1 MTEQE
6 YAQLLSDAL
15 VSEIKAEMG
24 RQDVSSREL
33 ARRIGS
39 NPQFISSRLDG
50 GNPRTGERVAI
61 NIRDLVDIARAL
73 GLTEVELLQRA
84 QSVATRSAEN
94 RPGWLVPITEIR
106 NRRTAADVPA
116 SEQTEA
122 PAHKRAARKRS
133 RDRGE
138 ATDTP

>member
-6 YAQLLSDAL
+6 YAQLLSEAL

-39 NPQFISSRLDG
+39 NPQFVSSRLDG

-84 QSVATRSAEN
+84 QAVAT
-94 RPGWLVPITEIR
+94 RPGWLVPISEIR
-106 NRRTAADVPA
+106 SRRPGGDVRAP
-116 SEQTEA
+116 EHTET
-122 PAHKRAARKRS
+122 PAHKRAARNRS
-133 RDRGE
+133 TDRGE
-138 ATDTP
+138 DPDLP